1 MINIY
6 LFKFNKKINS
16 TKLPTGIQ
24 GIHLTGALKEPCSLL
39 HPVLELHTTTDL
51 SQYNYCQVTELN
63 RYYWIDDV
71 IFNRG
76 FYNLQCS
83 VDVLASYKAAIGS
96 TSGYCL
102 RSSVLYNT
110 DLSDSAWNITTDY
123 RREIS
128 DSAAQWS
135 WAGFNNGYYVVG
147 VKGNNSTDI
156 NGVIYYQMTATEF
169 SLFIRNFY
177 TISGDNSFF
186 GNLARGVADS
196 IFNLSDFIVSCRW
209 YPFPLYATTTK
220 YDVYVGSY
228 KVANLTAAV
237 LKDYP
242 IEVKTWTFTVP
253 KHPQAA
259 ARGAY
264 MNSMPFTKYE
274 IKTPFGFDIPLSSYY
289 MRDRTSITLSMKVD
303 FTTGQAGLYVA
314 QTRTP
319 VGGQPGSYNDF
330 TTYVKFGVDIPL
342 SGTNVDVAGLG
353 RNIVGGAVAAA
364 TGDFIGAAAY
374 VGNAYAS
381 ALPDPE
387 PLGSTGGYAE
397 LTMTQPYLVAQF
409 YLAADTDYTRLGRP
423 CCQVTTPATIGSGFM
438 MYQNVEFSAACT
450 DEEIR
455 MINGYFASGF
465 YYE

>member
-24 GIHLTGALKEPCSLL
+24 GVHLTGALKEPCSLL

-71 IFNRG
+71 VFNRG

-110 DLSDSAWNITTDY
+110 DLSDSAWTITTDY

-147 VKGNNSTDI
+147 VKGNNASSI
-156 NGVIYYQMTATEF
+156 NGVIYYQMTPNKF
-169 SLFIRNFY
+169 SIFIREFY
-177 TISGDNSFF
+177 ANTGKASLF
-186 GNLARGVADS
+186 GNLARGIADS
-196 IFNLSDFIVSCRW
+196 IYNLSDFIVSCRW
-209 YPFPLYATTTK
+209 YPFALYATTTEE
-220 YDVYVGSY
+220 DVYIGSE
-228 KVANLTAAV
+228 KVQNMTAPV
-237 LKDYP
+237 LKEYP
-242 IEVKTWTFTVP
+242 IEIKSWTYTVP

-264 MNSMPFTKYE
+264 MNSTPFTRYE

-303 FTTGQAGLYVA
+303 FTTGQAGLYIA
-314 QTRTP
+314 ETRTP
-319 VGGQPGSYNDF
+319 VGGQAGRYNDF
-330 TTYVKFGVDIPL
+330 TTYVNFGVNIPL
-342 SGTNVDVAGLG
+342 SGTNVDVTGLA
-353 RNIVGGAVAAA
+353 RNAVGAAA
-364 TGDFIGAAAY
+364 SMLTGDFIGSVAH
-374 VGNAYAS
+374 VGNALYNAI
-381 ALPDPE
+381 PDPQ
-387 PLGSTGGYAE
+387 PTGAAGGYAE
-397 LTMTQPYLVAQF
+397 LTMTEPYLVAQF
-409 YLAADTDYTRLGRP
+409 YLAADTDYTRYGRP
-423 CCQVTTPATIGSGFM
+423 CCQVTTPAAIGSGYM
-438 MYQNVEFSAACT
+438 MYQNVEFSADCT

-455 MINGYFASGF
+455 IVNGYFANGF